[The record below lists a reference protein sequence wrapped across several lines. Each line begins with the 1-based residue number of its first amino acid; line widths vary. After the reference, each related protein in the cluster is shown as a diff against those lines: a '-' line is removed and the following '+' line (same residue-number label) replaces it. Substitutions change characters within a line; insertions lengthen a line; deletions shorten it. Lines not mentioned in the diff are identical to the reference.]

1 MTFGHFNPYISFKLP
16 RSHTHS
22 KKENFLHSLKKNIV
36 VTLDLFL
43 FGGACKAVR
52 KCQKTLIDSIFFQS
66 SPFNHQRVCST
77 TIFQKQKT
85 FVGGND

>member
-43 FGGACKAVR
+43 FGGACEAVW
-52 KCQKTLIDSIFFQS
+52 KYQKNSDWLYFFQS
-66 SPFNHQRVCST
+66 SPFNLQRVCST